1 MTIDEFMRDV
11 APKMRPG
18 WIAMQPDNNWCWF
31 SEKPEPY
38 ICNNE
43 KIMKVIINSGCGWDI
58 PDKLDFFLY
67 LECFDITPV
76 DDWTKSLRKVG
87 K

>member
-1 MTIDEFMRDV
+1 MTIDEFMQDI

-58 PDKLDFFLY
+58 PDKLDFFYIWNAL
-67 LECFDITPV
+67 T
-76 DDWTKSLRKVG
+76 SLPLTTG
-87 K
+87 HNP